1 MVVKR
6 SIITGYTILTLKT
19 PDGRPIMRI
28 VKPFDSLLR
37 NFIVM
42 LETLF
47 KGMDTLLQ
55 PPQPSTVTNTAGASV
70 SLTFPTPNGAYG
82 IPLGWRVDADAGD
95 ILILRG
101 EPTDWGILVG
111 SDNSPTTIN
120 FWNLGSPYPHGKSV
134 GYMNY
139 LSTTISQPAFDGTS
153 VNLSIERLI
162 VNEADVSQLVYEVG
176 LVAREYN
183 TWTKFLIAR
192 DVLDT
197 PISMPPKSL
206 LDVTIVIQGLLAPY
220 QVFYR
225 KDYAVGSEASTKS
238 VV

>member
-6 SIITGYTILTLKT
+6 SVITGYVILTLKT
-19 PDGRPIMRI
+19 RDGKTIMRTT
-28 VKPFDSLLR
+28 KQFDSLLR

-42 LETLF
+42 LEVLF
-47 KGMDTLLQ
+47 KGMDTKIP
-55 PPQPSTVTNTAGASV
+55 PPQASTVTNTAGTSV
-70 SLTFPTPNGAYG
+70 SLSFPTPNGAYG
-82 IPLGWRVDADAGD
+82 IPLGWRVDAEAGD
-95 ILILRG
+95 ILLLRN

-111 SDNSPTTIN
+111 SDDSPTTIN
-120 FWNLGSPYPHGKSV
+120 FWNLGSPYPQGKDV

-139 LSTTISQPAFDGTS
+139 LGSTVSQPTFDGTS

-162 VNEADVSQLVYEVG
+162 VNEADSPQSIYEVG

-192 DVLDT
+192 DVLNT

-206 LDVTIVIQGLLAPY
+206 LDVTIVIQALLAPY
-220 QVFYR
+220 QVFFR
-225 KDYAVGSEASTKS
+225 KDYTVGSESSAKAI
-238 VV
+238 V